1 MQKTNKILNMSN
13 ISNILKDLR
22 TQKQIFQKQIANDL
36 KISYVSQSTDYLTN
50 TYGSW
55 ERGNTEPPIDMLIA
69 LAKYFN
75 VPVDY
80 LIGNANE
87 DSIIIIQNELSEDEN
102 YLIDLVRQLNMKDKS
117 TIYELTELM
126 VQAKK
131 KGERHAKLL

>member
-1 MQKTNKILNMSN
+1 MSN

-22 TQKQIFQKQIANDL
+22 TQKQIFQKQVANDL
-36 KISYVSQSTDYLTN
+36 KIETN

-102 YLIDLVRQLNMKDKS
+102 YLIDLVRQLDMKDKS

-131 KGERHAKLL
+131 NKTK

>member
-36 KISYVSQSTDYLTN
+36 KIETN

-131 KGERHAKLL
+131 NKTK

>member
-22 TQKQIFQKQIANDL
+22 TQKQIFQKQVANDL
-36 KISYVSQSTDYLTN
+36 KIETN

-102 YLIDLVRQLNMKDKS
+102 YLIDLVRQLDMKDKS

-131 KGERHAKLL
+131 NKTK